1 LRAFFSAVPKDNFSG
16 SRAACRAPYGGS
28 GSGEKRASRPASP
41 LGPGVIDTELGEVV
55 VGPMLERSGDSP
67 YQDLAQ
73 AIANASMTG
82 SPSTLIPG

>member
-1 LRAFFSAVPKDNFSG
+1 
-16 SRAACRAPYGGS
+16 
-28 GSGEKRASRPASP
+28 
-41 LGPGVIDTELGEVV
+41 VIDTELGEVV

-82 SPSTLIPG
+82 SPPTLIPG

>member
-1 LRAFFSAVPKDNFSG
+1 VTG
-16 SRAACRAPYGGS
+16 APAGTSLEARVLQRRPGGS
-28 GSGEKRASRPASP
+28 ASGEKPASRPASP

-73 AIANASMTG
+73 AIANASMSG